1 MFKPLEVL
9 VISSQEHPNRYMG
22 IRSRI
27 FLIIFGLLSLSISIT
42 YIVAE
47 RDLLSTLKLQ
57 IVNELEKQ
65 ANLLVSSI
73 DTLNKFNS
81 EKEAD
86 IVAGKLA
93 IASNSRVTFIRN
105 NGVVIGD
112 SELSFDQLNLIDN
125 HGNREEVIEALKF
138 KTGWSSRYSST
149 LDKDLIYFA
158 IQDNQVPNPNIIR
171 IAVPLNYLENITE
184 TLGLSLIL
192 LFLAVFI
199 VSIIAS
205 GVAANYL
212 YSNIQDLANVASSI
226 SKGKS
231 IKDDIKLLP
240 TQRVDEF
247 GSVARSISQLS
258 ENLKDQIKIIAKQ
271 RDQFGLVLDDLG
283 EGIIVTNRKGDV
295 VFTNE
300 QASNILNKNNLLDD
314 NIKNFDI
321 PALNYLFKRVK
332 NKKRADIEFEI
343 NIDRRTT
350 NWVLGSMNQS
360 KTTGQFILV
369 LHDITQL
376 RQLNSMRRDFISNL
390 SHELRTPVSVI
401 RANSETLLDGA
412 LDNKKDAK
420 VFSKA
425 ILHNAERLSSMV
437 SDLIDL
443 SRIDYGDLKFNISS
457 IDLNKFI
464 DSLISSMTSLAK
476 KKNITLSY
484 KPNHKH
490 PIKADSQALER
501 VMNNLVDNAFK
512 YSPNDSVIE
521 ITTSENKE
529 FIKVMVSDTGI
540 GISKT
545 DQVYIFDRFY
555 RTASA
560 RASEN
565 QGSGL
570 GLAIVK
576 NLINNL
582 NGEVG
587 VNNRPDGGSIFWF
600 TLPID
605 K

>member
-1 MFKPLEVL
+1 M
-9 VISSQEHPNRYMG
+9 
-22 IRSRI
+22 
-27 FLIIFGLLSLSISIT
+27 
-42 YIVAE
+42 
-47 RDLLSTLKLQ
+47 
-57 IVNELEKQ
+57 
-65 ANLLVSSI
+65 
-73 DTLNKFNS
+73 
-81 EKEAD
+81 
-86 IVAGKLA
+86 
-93 IASNSRVTFIRN
+93 
-105 NGVVIGD
+105 
-112 SELSFDQLNLIDN
+112 
-125 HGNREEVIEALKF
+125 
-138 KTGWSSRYSST
+138 
-149 LDKDLIYFA
+149 
-158 IQDNQVPNPNIIR
+158 
-171 IAVPLNYLENITE
+171 
-184 TLGLSLIL
+184 
-192 LFLAVFI
+192 
-199 VSIIAS
+199 
-205 GVAANYL
+205 
-212 YSNIQDLANVASSI
+212 ANVASSI

-300 QASNILNKNNLLDD
+300 QASIILNKNNLLDD

-343 NIDRRTT
+343 NLDRRITS
-350 NWVLGSMNQS
+350 WVLGSMNQS

-443 SRIDYGDLKFNISS
+443 SRIDYGDLKFNVSS

-464 DSLISSMTSLAK
+464 DSLISSMKSLAK
-476 KKNITLSY
+476 KKSITLSY

-529 FIKVMVSDTGI
+529 FIKLMVSDAGI

-560 RASEN
+560 RASKN

-582 NGEVG
+582 NGEVW
-587 VNNRPDGGSIFWF
+587 VNNRLDGGSIFWF